1 MWRRKVLAELTFL
14 TASAIVFGWLGIL
27 IIKLALLPQNLGGML
42 EAPVHQGHAQEP
54 SAASSSSEENS
65 ATVLRSLQAELL
77 SLESDGSN
85 SSEPKPDG

>member
-42 EAPVHQGHAQEP
+42 KAPVQQGHAQEP